1 MWFWGRFSLGSNV
14 NNHLKMKNIYIINGI
29 NSELAQ
35 LFIKKLAK
43 KDVVIGF
50 HRSTYKGIKNRN
62 IILTKS
68 LKSLPQNIEKK
79 FKGKKKIIFLNFA
92 AMRDENLLLNL
103 NLEKIN
109 STLESNIISSLRIAK
124 KLTPLMI
131 KYNFGRF
138 IFLSSKKAE
147 QGSEGNIL
155 YSFSK
160 SGLHG
165 LSRSISKEYRKFNI
179 TSNIISL
186 GYFNSKM
193 WVSLS
198 SNVQK
203 KLLKQTLYGKL
214 GNPSIIS
221 DVIKLIIK
229 HQFINMTKI
238 DLDGGML
245 E

>member
-1 MWFWGRFSLGSNV
+1 
-14 NNHLKMKNIYIINGI
+14 MKNIYIINGI
-29 NSELAQ
+29 NSDLAQ
-35 LFIKKLAK
+35 LFVKKLAK
-43 KDVVIGF
+43 KDVIIGF
-50 HRSTYKGIKNRN
+50 YRSSYRGIKNKN
-62 IILTKS
+62 ILLTRSIKN
-68 LKSLPQNIEKK
+68 LTQNIENK
-79 FKGKKKIIFLNFA
+79 FQGGKKIIFINFA
-92 AMRDENLLLNL
+92 AMRDENLLLDL
-103 NLEKIN
+103 NLKEIN
-109 STLESNIISSLRIAK
+109 STLESNILSSLKIAK
-124 KLTPLMI
+124 KLIPLMI

-160 SGLHG
+160 SGLYG
-165 LSRSISKEYRKFNI
+165 LSRSISKEYKKFNI

-186 GYFNSKM
+186 GYFNTKM
-193 WVSLS
+193 WISLNS
-198 SNVQK
+198 SIQK

-214 GNPSIIS
+214 GNPSVLR
-221 DVIKLIIK
+221 DVIKLIVK

>member
-1 MWFWGRFSLGSNV
+1 
-14 NNHLKMKNIYIINGI
+14 MKNIYIINGI

-35 LFIKKLAK
+35 LFAKKLAK
-43 KDVVIGF
+43 KDVIIGF
-50 HRSTYKGIKNRN
+50 HRSSYKGIKNKN
-62 IILTKS
+62 ILLTKS
-68 LKSLPQNIEKK
+68 IKNLTQNIEKK
-79 FKGKKKIIFLNFA
+79 FQGGKRIIFINFA

-103 NLEKIN
+103 NLKEIN
-109 STLESNIISSLRIAK
+109 TTLESNILSSLKIAK
-124 KLTPLMI
+124 KLIPLMI

-160 SGLHG
+160 SGLNG

-186 GYFNSKM
+186 GYFNTKM
-193 WVSLS
+193 WISLNQS
-198 SNVQK
+198 IQK

-214 GNPSIIS
+214 GNPSVLH
-221 DVIKLIIK
+221 DVIKLIVK

>member
-1 MWFWGRFSLGSNV
+1 
-14 NNHLKMKNIYIINGI
+14 MKNLYIINGI

-35 LFIKKLAK
+35 LFIKKSAK
-43 KDVVIGF
+43 KDPIIGI
-50 HRSTYKGIKNRN
+50 HRSSYKGIKNKN
-62 IILTKS
+62 ILLTKS
-68 LKSLPQNIEKK
+68 IKNLTQNIENK
-79 FKGKKKIIFLNFA
+79 FKGKKKIIFVNFA
-92 AMRDENLLLNL
+92 AVRDEEILINL
-103 NLEKIN
+103 NINQIN
-109 STLESNIISSLRIAK
+109 STLESNILSSLKIAK
-124 KLTPLMI
+124 KLLPLMI

-147 QGSEGNIL
+147 QGSEGNII

-160 SGLHG
+160 SGLYG

-193 WVSLS
+193 WISLN
-198 SNVQK
+198 SNLQK

-214 GNPSIIS
+214 GNPSVIF
-221 DVIKLIIK
+221 DTIKLIVK
-229 HQFINMTKI
+229 HPFINMTKMN
-238 DLDGGML
+238 LDGGLL

>member
-1 MWFWGRFSLGSNV
+1 
-14 NNHLKMKNIYIINGI
+14 MKNIYIINGI

-35 LFIKKLAK
+35 LFLKKLPK
-43 KDVVIGF
+43 KDLIIGF
-50 HRSTYKGIKNRN
+50 HRSLYRGIKNKN
-62 IILTKS
+62 ILLTKS
-68 LKSLPQNIEKK
+68 IKNLTQNIENK
-79 FKGKKKIIFLNFA
+79 FQGEKKIIFINFA

-103 NLEKIN
+103 NLKEIN
-109 STLESNIISSLRIAK
+109 PTLESNILSSLKIAK
-124 KLTPLMI
+124 KLIPLMV

-160 SGLHG
+160 SGLYG

-186 GYFNSKM
+186 GYFNTKM
-193 WVSLS
+193 WISLN
-198 SNVQK
+198 SNIQK
-203 KLLKQTLYGKL
+203 KLLGQTLYGKL
-214 GNPSIIS
+214 GNPSVLR
-221 DVIKLIIK
+221 DVIKLIVK
-229 HQFINMTKI
+229 HQYVNMTKI